1 MSGGDA
7 EVPKTES
14 KKSSGSSFLNSQK
27 LEAKKSRL
35 DKIAEWKKFV
45 DIEPLKKYGFD
56 PINLFQIID
65 KTKLTKEEVNES
77 IKNCAE
83 TLNQP
88 GKLES
93 ITSTP
98 LLYFLGHTFKNEV
111 FSPIGKTGK
120 EIVAEEKAKQKEKWE
135 LQKKEIDEVSLK
147 NANKR
152 FEDFKQDKLINQA
165 RAI

>member
-1 MSGGDA
+1 
-7 EVPKTES
+7 
-14 KKSSGSSFLNSQK
+14 
-27 LEAKKSRL
+27 
-35 DKIAEWKKFV
+35 
-45 DIEPLKKYGFD
+45 
-56 PINLFQIID
+56 
-65 KTKLTKEEVNES
+65 
-77 IKNCAE
+77 
-83 TLNQP
+83 
-88 GKLES
+88 
-93 ITSTP
+93 
-98 LLYFLGHTFKNEV
+98 V